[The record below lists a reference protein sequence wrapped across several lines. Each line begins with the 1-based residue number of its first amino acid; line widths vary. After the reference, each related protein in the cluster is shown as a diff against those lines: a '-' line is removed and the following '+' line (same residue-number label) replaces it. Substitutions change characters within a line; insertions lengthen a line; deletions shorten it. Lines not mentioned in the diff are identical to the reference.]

1 MNMSKKRKIT
11 DFFMDLMS
19 YAASSIT
26 IIILVLVFGFV
37 ISTGKGTLSKE
48 MLTQNYW
55 SKNVLVNVD
64 AACGNFVKPEGFEGS
79 FSTCY
84 GIGFEDQISHEKKRQ
99 VVLTYI
105 DPESSITSATIATQ
119 GADFGVSSPME
130 LGDTLER
137 ISTSSGD
144 FGMILNQN
152 ASEIQTQVDQS
163 THLETIYYKSP
174 GGGIF
179 GSIISTLMLIG
190 VTLLIALPL
199 GVGAAVYLNEL
210 ADDTK
215 FNRMIGASIEMLA
228 GIPSIVFGLMG
239 IIVLFPVTALF
250 KIEGVSILLGAL
262 TMAIMLLPIVIRS
275 VQEALLVVPRA
286 YRLSSLSLGANET
299 QTIFKVV
306 LPSAIPGIMS
316 AVLLSISRIIG
327 ESAALIYTMGT
338 FINDSPKLGQGATT
352 LAVHIWSV
360 MAHEQPNFELAAAIS
375 IVILVIVLILNIVI
389 KILSRRYRRKLGLA

>member
-163 THLETIYYKSP
+163 KHLETIYYKSP

>member
-1 MNMSKKRKIT
+1 MSKKRKIT

-105 DPESSITSATIATQ
+105 DPESSLTSATIATQ

>member
-1 MNMSKKRKIT
+1 MSKKRKTT

-105 DPESSITSATIATQ
+105 DPESSLTSATIATQ

>member
-1 MNMSKKRKIT
+1 MSNKRKVT

-37 ISTGKGTLSKE
+37 ITTGKGTLSKE

-64 AACGNFVKPEGFEGS
+64 ANCGNFVKPEGFEGS

-105 DPESSITSATIATQ
+105 DSESSLNTATIATQ
-119 GADFGVSSPME
+119 GVDFGVSSPME

-152 ASEIQTQVDQS
+152 AQEIQTQMDQS
-163 THLETIYYKSP
+163 EYLETIYYKSP

-199 GVGAAVYLNEL
+199 GIGAAVYLNEL

-215 FNRMIGASIEMLA
+215 LNRMIGASIEMLA

>member
-1 MNMSKKRKIT
+1 MSKKRKIT

>member
-55 SKNVLVNVD
+55 SKNVLENVD
-64 AACGNFVKPEGFEGS
+64 VACGNFVEPEGFEGS

>member
-1 MNMSKKRKIT
+1 MSKKRKIT

-152 ASEIQTQVDQS
+152 ASEIQTQMDQS

>member
-1 MNMSKKRKIT
+1 MNMSNKRKVT

-37 ISTGKGTLSKE
+37 ITTGKGTLSKE

-64 AACGNFVKPEGFEGS
+64 ANCGNFVKPEGFEGS

-105 DPESSITSATIATQ
+105 DSESSLNTATIATQ
-119 GADFGVSSPME
+119 GVDFGVSSPME

-152 ASEIQTQVDQS
+152 AQEIQTQMDQS
-163 THLETIYYKSP
+163 EYLETIYYKSP

-199 GVGAAVYLNEL
+199 GIGAAVYLNEL

-215 FNRMIGASIEMLA
+215 LNRMIGASIEMLA

>member
-1 MNMSKKRKIT
+1 MNMSKKRKTT

>member
-105 DPESSITSATIATQ
+105 DPESSLTSATIATQ